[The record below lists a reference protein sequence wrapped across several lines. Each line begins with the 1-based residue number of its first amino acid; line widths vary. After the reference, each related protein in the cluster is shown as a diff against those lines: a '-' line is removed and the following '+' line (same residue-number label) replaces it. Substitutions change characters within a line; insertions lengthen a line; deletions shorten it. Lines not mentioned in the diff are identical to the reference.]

1 LSSFLEIA
9 QQFPVKGNQSKKL
22 LRITISRKIFL
33 LEKGQKNNIVGRRY
47 ECVIP
52 GLGLVQEV
60 DWWTINAPKIMQ
72 STDITNAPVPIPSAI
87 FLLGSGLIGLAGFGR
102 RKK

>member
-1 LSSFLEIA
+1 
-9 QQFPVKGNQSKKL
+9 
-22 LRITISRKIFL
+22 
-33 LEKGQKNNIVGRRY
+33 LEKGQKNYIVERRY
-47 ECVIP
+47 EYVIP

-72 STDITNAPVPIPSAI
+72 LTDITNAPVPIPSAI
-87 FLLGSGLIGLAGFGR
+87 LLLGSGLIGLAGFGR